1 MKSRSR
7 GLTGPAVRRNC
18 LRLDEAIGFDNKRLP
33 ESRPEMIVTIS
44 RVIEF
49 YWLATACDY
58 ADLEAVS
65 KRWTSG
71 FDDGYRYDLS
81 TVNSRL
87 RLVSRACSPTP
98 VRTRSHL

>member
-1 MKSRSR
+1 MKFRSRS
-7 GLTGPAVRRNC
+7 LAGPAVGSDR
-18 LRLDEAIGFDNKRLP
+18 LRLHEAIAFDNKRLP

-44 RVIEF
+44 RVIKF
-49 YWLATACDY
+49 HRLATASDY

-87 RLVSRACSPTP
+87 MRNDKIADSGIE
-98 VRTRSHL
+98 RSIP